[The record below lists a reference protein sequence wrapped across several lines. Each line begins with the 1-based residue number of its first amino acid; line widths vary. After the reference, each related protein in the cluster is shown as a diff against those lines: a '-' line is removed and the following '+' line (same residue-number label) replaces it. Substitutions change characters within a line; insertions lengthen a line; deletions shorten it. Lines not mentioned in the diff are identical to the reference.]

1 MTQPKIDKLG
11 FLVVGDLKLAT
22 SLKVVT
28 NHEIAMG
35 FGVARVSISG
45 FYRREIGQVRRLQYV
60 VRMEE

>member
-11 FLVVGDLKLAT
+11 FLVVGHLKLAT

-35 FGVARVSISG
+35 FGVARVSILG
-45 FYRREIGQVRRLQYV
+45 FYRRK
-60 VRMEE
+60 